1 MCTEYVPT
9 VFENKV
15 VPLEVNGSR
24 QHVAVWDTAG
34 QEDFDRIRALFY
46 HEDARAFYRGQLG
59 WLVYCRRAHP
69 DARRPKLLSGLKAHA
84 VRTSRWEGP
93 VGAA

>member
-46 HEDARAFYRGQLG
+46 HEDARAFYRGQL
-59 WLVYCRRAHP
+59 WLVGLLQAGSP
-69 DARRPKLLSGLKAHA
+69 GRPEA
-84 VRTSRWEGP
+84 
-93 VGAA
+93 